1 MVSGDFIYGGNQ
13 AVMKKISIGI
23 CCYNEEE
30 NIELMYQAVT
40 EQMRKLPEYDY
51 EIIFEDNDSED
62 TSAQILKK
70 IAENDKKVKV
80 IINQTN
86 FGPDRSG
93 VNCMRHMSGDAYI
106 GIPCDFQEPPEM
118 IPEFIKEWENGHDIV
133 WGQKVRSKE
142 NPIKRI
148 CRNFFYFLIDLLSDY
163 KQYRHVIGFGIT
175 DKKVLD
181 VILQTMIQDPEINIR
196 YAISE
201 YGFNVKL
208 IPYTQQKRL
217 RGKSSYNFARYYSFA
232 ITSLCNTSI
241 KPLRMMTVLGMFI
254 ALMSVVV
261 ALFYLVYKL
270 THWNTFNAGMAPLI
284 IGMFFFGAV
293 QVFSIGLLGE
303 YVGVLIRKVTDKPVV
318 VEKETIN
325 FEDK

>member
-1 MVSGDFIYGGNQ
+1 
-13 AVMKKISIGI
+13 MKKISIGI

-30 NIELMYQAVT
+30 NIDLMYKAVT
-40 EQMRKLPEYDY
+40 EQMKQLPQYDY
-51 EIIFEDNDSED
+51 ELIFADNASED
-62 TSAQILKK
+62 SSPDILKK
-70 IAENDKKVKV
+70 IASEDKHVKV
-80 IINQTN
+80 ILNQTN
-86 FGPDRSG
+86 FGPTRSAI
-93 VNCMRHMSGDAYI
+93 NLITKMTGDAFV
-106 GIPCDFQEPPEM
+106 GLPCDFQEPPEM
-118 IPEFIKEWENGHDIV
+118 IPDFINEWEKGYDII
-133 WGQKVRSKE
+133 WGQKIRSRE
-142 NPIKRI
+142 NPLKRV
-148 CRNFFYFLIDLLSDY
+148 CRNVFYFIIDLFSEK
-163 KQYRHVIGFGIT
+163 KQIRHITGFGLQ
-175 DKKVLD
+175 DKKVID
-181 VILQTMIQDPEINIR
+181 IIRKTVIQDPEINIR
-196 YAISE
+196 YAVSE
-201 YGFNVKL
+201 YGFKVKL
-208 IPYTQQKRL
+208 LPYTQQKRL
-217 RGKSSYNFARYYSFA
+217 RGKSSYNFTRYYNFA